1 MMTKQS
7 PDFIAGYVFSKVE
20 TRIKHAHVNN
30 VERMP
35 AVFVSVPKIWFGLR
49 PTTDK
54 SENLSP
60 LVELNLLTSLY
71 TLCQAYNSKQSEYR
85 FHISI
90 EPEEQYIQFAIE
102 AVRTFAVKEMTVAD
116 IEKELGYKIKIV
128 GEN

>member
-7 PDFIAGYVFSKVE
+7 LDFIAGYVFSKVE
-20 TRIKHAHVNN
+20 GRIKHAHVNN

-49 PTTDK
+49 PITDK
-54 SENLSP
+54 SESLTP
-60 LVELNLLTSLY
+60 MVELNLLSSLY
-71 TLCQAYNSKQSEYR
+71 ELCRAYNSKQSEYG

-90 EPEEQYIQFAIE
+90 EPEEQYIQFTIE
-102 AVRTFAVKEMTVAD
+102 AVRTSAIKEMTIAD